1 MSLRR
6 TKGRFPTS
14 LPVVVMFFALCAS
27 ADDSETAPQEVV
39 ESAATT
45 MAEKLNGRKDYY
57 EANLEELY
65 LMIDEVLLPHFDT
78 RYSGRLVLGKH
89 WKGTA
94 EEQRADFIDVFYQSL
109 LQSYA
114 QGLLEFDQDKI
125 EFLPFQGDL
134 SEKRVVVKTQM
145 HLDDGSEV
153 PVNYSMRRSGPAWKV
168 YDVRIEGVSYI
179 QNYRNQ
185 FNAEISANGVDSVIE
200 RLRAEASVEAK
211 AIEP

>member
-1 MSLRR
+1 LLR
-6 TKGRFPTS
+6 
-14 LPVVVMFFALCAS
+14 
-27 ADDSETAPQEVV
+27 
-39 ESAATT
+39 
-45 MAEKLNGRKDYY
+45 
-57 EANLEELY
+57 
-65 LMIDEVLLPHFDT
+65 
-78 RYSGRLVLGKH
+78 
-89 WKGTA
+89 
-94 EEQRADFIDVFYQSL
+94 
-109 LQSYA
+109 SYA
-114 QGLLEFDQDKI
+114 KGLLEFDQDKI